1 MEVKHEM
8 AKEMKEIATAGL
20 VAILANPLLL
30 VILLVIGLI
39 VLAIGVGII
48 IYYGLVTAIIL
59 FVLTLGGLLLLHYF
73 KAIDLQKMPLLAVLP
88 FIMAGIG
95 YVCERL
101 RILSIQPLWTT
112 TPQTP
117 QPSLTLEPAD
127 IQILLIIA
135 AALIIAYLISR
146 RK

>member
-1 MEVKHEM
+1 MKVKHEM
-8 AKEMKEIATAGL
+8 AKEMKEIAAAGL

-117 QPSLTLEPAD
+117 QPSLTLESAD

>member
-1 MEVKHEM
+1 M

>member
-8 AKEMKEIATAGL
+8 AKEMKEIAAAGL
-20 VAILANPLLL
+20 TAVLANPLLL

>member
-1 MEVKHEM
+1 M

-20 VAILANPLLL
+20 IAVLANPLLL
-30 VILLVIGLI
+30 LILLVIGLI

-73 KAIDLQKMPLLAVLP
+73 KAIDLQKMPLLTVLP

-95 YVCERL
+95 YVGERL
-101 RILSIQPLWTT
+101 KIFSIQPLWTA

-117 QPSLTLEPAD
+117 QPYLTLESTD
-127 IQILLIIA
+127 IQIFLIIV
-135 AALIIAYLISR
+135 AALIIVYLISR

>member
-1 MEVKHEM
+1 M
-8 AKEMKEIATAGL
+8 AKEVKEIAAAGL
-20 VAILANPLLL
+20 TAFLANPLLL

-48 IYYGLVTAIIL
+48 IYYGLATAITL
-59 FVLTLGGLLLLHYF
+59 FVLTLGGVLLLHYL
-73 KAIDLQKMPLLAVLP
+73 KAVDLNKMPLLAALP

-101 RILSIQPLWTT
+101 RVLSVQPLWTAA
-112 TPQTP
+112 PQGP
-117 QPSLTLEPAD
+117 QPYVTLEPTD
-127 IQILLIIA
+127 VQIFIIIG

>member
-1 MEVKHEM
+1 M
-8 AKEMKEIATAGL
+8 AKEMKEIAAAGL

-73 KAIDLQKMPLLAVLP
+73 KAIDLHKTPLLTVLP

-95 YVCERL
+95 YVGERL
-101 RILSIQPLWTT
+101 KIFSIQPLWTA

-117 QPSLTLEPAD
+117 QPYLTLESAD
-127 IQILLIIA
+127 IQIILVIA
-135 AALIIAYLISR
+135 AALIIVYLISR

>member
-1 MEVKHEM
+1 M
-8 AKEMKEIATAGL
+8 AKEVKEIAAAGL
-20 VAILANPLLL
+20 TAFLANPLLL

-48 IYYGLVTAIIL
+48 IYYGLATAITL
-59 FVLTLGGLLLLHYF
+59 FVLTLGGLLLLHYL
-73 KAIDLQKMPLLAVLP
+73 KAVDLNKMPLLAALP

-101 RILSIQPLWTT
+101 RVLSVQPLWTA
-112 TPQTP
+112 TPQGP
-117 QPSLTLEPAD
+117 QPYVTLEPTD
-127 IQILLIIA
+127 VQIFIIIG